1 MLVSRHGLNGV
12 WVVSGPDLTPGD
24 KVALVLRGLS
34 NPADIEDICD
44 EHDIDRDSFD
54 RWCQAFLAGG
64 TEKLDITVKAENLAA
79 AGSYVD
85 ATLDYSFANYLLLGT
100 LAKLITVLD
109 RRDSYTKN
117 HSDAVA
123 QYCIE
128 IGEHLGLDSDTM
140 QTLYVAG
147 TLHDIGKI
155 SVPDHILN
163 KAEPL
168 TEEEV
173 KLMKEHPRLAVE
185 LIGREGSLKG
195 ISEAVYHHHEHYDGS
210 GYPEGLVGE
219 QIPLLARVLA
229 VADAF
234 SAMTTDRPYRPGMN
248 HSVAARELVDK
259 AGTQFDPAIV
269 ETFVRKVLK
278 IPSLRASR

>member
-1 MLVSRHGLNGV
+1 VP
-12 WVVSGPDLTPGD
+12 GPDLTLGD
-24 KVALVLRGLS
+24 KVALVLRGLC
-34 NPADIEDICD
+34 NQADIEHICN
-44 EHDIDRDSFD
+44 EHNIDPDSFE

-64 TEKLDITVKAENLAA
+64 TEKLDITIRAEELAG

-85 ATLDYSFANYLLLGT
+85 ATLDYSLANFMLLGT
-100 LAKLITVLD
+100 LAKLITVLNQ
-109 RRDSYTKN
+109 RDSYTKN

-128 IGEHLGLDSDTM
+128 IGKQLELDSDTM

-163 KAEPL
+163 KTEPL
-168 TEEEV
+168 TDEEA
-173 KLMKEHPRLAVE
+173 KYMKEHPRLAIE
-185 LIGREGSLKG
+185 LIGWEGSLRG
-195 ISEAVYHHHEHYDGS
+195 IAEAVYHHHEHFDGS
-210 GYPEGLVGE
+210 GYPEGLAGE
-219 QIPLLARVLA
+219 EIPLLARILA

-248 HSVAARELVDK
+248 HVDAAGELLDK
-259 AGTQFDPAIV
+259 AGTQFDPSIV
-269 ETFVRKVLK
+269 EIFIRKVLR
-278 IPSLRASR
+278 IPPNEPHDRS

>member
-1 MLVSRHGLNGV
+1 LIGV
-12 WVVSGPDLTPGD
+12 WVVPGPDLTLGD

-34 NPADIEDICD
+34 NPADIERICD
-44 EHDIDRDSFD
+44 EHNIDRDSFD

-64 TEKLDITVKAENLAA
+64 TEKLDITVRAEQLA

-85 ATLDYSFANYLLLGT
+85 ATLDYSLANHLLLGT
-100 LAKLITVLD
+100 LAKLITVLNQK
-109 RRDSYTKN
+109 DSYTKS

-128 IGEHLGLDSDTM
+128 IGKHLELDRDAM

-168 TEEEV
+168 TEEEAQS
-173 KLMKEHPRLAVE
+173 MREHPRFAME
-185 LIGREGSLKG
+185 LIGWEGSLKG
-195 ISEAVYHHHEHYDGS
+195 ISEAVYHHHEYYDGS
-210 GYPEGLVGE
+210 GYPDGLAGE
-219 QIPLLARVLA
+219 EIPLLARILA

-248 HSVAARELVDK
+248 HADAAQELVDK
-259 AGTQFDPAIV
+259 AGIQFDPVIV
-269 ETFVRKVLK
+269 DIFVQKVVK
-278 IPSLRASR
+278 VQPLRTSR